1 MIVSETTFLWF
12 NTAVVVAMAFFW
24 TMWDGRLLARLWS
37 QRTEKHDEFFGSVM
51 GLCIAAIGLTG
62 IILHHLSL

>member
-12 NTAVVVAMAFFW
+12 STAVVVAMALGW
-24 TMWDGRLLARLWS
+24 TAWDGRLFARLWS
-37 QRTEKHDEFFGSVM
+37 QRKVKHDEFFGSVM